1 MAASRD
7 ADAGARAPATRAD
20 VTRPAE
26 PGDVVEARVGSHR
39 FVRRTDGER
48 LDVSQVAANLP
59 FVLRTLVGIS
69 ALAIGA
75 NVFGTIVLGL
85 LIAAINS
92 RVTVHQQHVI
102 LAVVLVLLAST
113 VVLGITAA
121 TLVQRRTLRWLLR
134 GDRPDDRDARRALR
148 MPRDMAVIAAILW
161 GLGAVV
167 IAVTTAIVGLKASTV
182 VAITNGIVLAGL
194 TSAGVTYLLVERVS
208 HPVAKLALES
218 SPPASAPVL
227 GVRWRLLFV
236 WVLTSALPILGLILV
251 FTAPSGKTH
260 VVGVGIVVCLVALL
274 IGALS
279 TSLAARAIG
288 APLRTLVDALER
300 VGHGDLQVR
309 TPIEDAGEIG
319 LLQSGFN
326 DMVAGLRE
334 RDRVKDLFGRHVG
347 TSVAQEALRSGVTLA
362 GEVRDVV
369 AVFVDITGSTKR
381 SRETDPTEFVALLN
395 RFYEIV
401 VDEVESNGGL
411 LNKFEGDAALCVF
424 GAPVELIDPASA
436 GLRAARRIR
445 DRVYETAE
453 VEVGV
458 GVAAG
463 PVVAGQVGTHSR
475 LEFTV
480 IGDAVN
486 EAARLTE
493 LAKDVRQH
501 VLASQDVI
509 DRARESETSSWRSAG
524 EVVLRGHDRPTRI
537 WTS

>member
-1 MAASRD
+1 MVAPPD
-7 ADAGARAPATRAD
+7 ANATY
-20 VTRPAE
+20 PSE
-26 PGDVVEARVGSHR
+26 PSHVIEARVGSRR
-39 FVRRTDGER
+39 FVRRVDDER
-48 LDVSQVAANLP
+48 LDLTQIAANLP
-59 FVLRTLVGIS
+59 FVVRTLVGIS

-75 NVFGTIVLGL
+75 NVIGVVVLAL

-102 LAVVLVLLAST
+102 LVVVAALLIST
-113 VVLGITAA
+113 VVLGVSAA
-121 TLVQRRTLRWLLR
+121 VAVQRRTLRWLLR

-161 GLGAVV
+161 TLGAAV
-167 IAVTTAIVGLKASTV
+167 IAVTVAVVGLRPATV
-182 VAITNGIVLAGL
+182 VAITGGIVLAGL
-194 TSAGVTYLLVERVS
+194 SSAGVTYLLVERVS
-208 HPVAKLALES
+208 HPVARLALES
-218 SPPASAPVL
+218 APPRSAPLL
-227 GVRWRLLFV
+227 GVRWRLLFI
-236 WVLTSALPILGLILV
+236 WVLTSALPVLGVILV
-251 FTAPSGKTH
+251 FTAPAGKTH
-260 VVGVGIVVCLVALL
+260 VIGVSIVLCLVTLF
-274 IGALS
+274 IGGLS
-279 TSLAARAIG
+279 MSLAARTIG
-288 APLRTLVDALER
+288 TPLRGLVDALEQ
-300 VGHGDLQVR
+300 VGHGDLEVR

-347 TSVAQEALRSGVTLA
+347 PAVAQEALRSGVTLS

-395 RFYEIV
+395 RFYGIV
-401 VDEVESNGGL
+401 VDEVESAGGL

-436 GLRAARRIR
+436 ALRAARRIR
-445 DRVYETAE
+445 DRVYATAE

-475 LEFTV
+475 LEFTI

-501 VLASQDVI
+501 VLASEDVVL
-509 DRARESETSSWRSAG
+509 RARESERASWRSAG